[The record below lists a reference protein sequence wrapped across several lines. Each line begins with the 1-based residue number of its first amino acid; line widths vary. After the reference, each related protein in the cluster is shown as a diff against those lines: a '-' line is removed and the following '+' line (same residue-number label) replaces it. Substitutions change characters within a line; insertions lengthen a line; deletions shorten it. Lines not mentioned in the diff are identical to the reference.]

1 MPRIIVENLTR
12 TYGRANKAVDN
23 VSFIVEDG
31 ELFTLVGPSGCG
43 KTTTLSCIAGL
54 DNPTEGT
61 ISIGEREVFNSRTN
75 THVPCEERN
84 VGMVFQTYALWPHMT
99 VRQNLEVALKLR
111 KVSAA
116 DRKRKIDDALDMVDL
131 SKLGARY
138 PHELSGGQQQRVAL
152 ARALVY
158 SPSVLLLDEPLS
170 NLDAKLRLQARSWLK
185 SVQRELGI
193 TTIYV
198 THDQDEALAL
208 SDTVAV
214 MSGGH
219 MLQKAPPETVYKKP
233 ASQDVAAFIGRMNFL
248 PARVVEPGAGGKSL
262 TTVQLVGTDDRFQID
277 AANDHGLS
285 VGDEVT
291 MAFRPEDV
299 ALVHSDATAGADM
312 PNHIEGTIK
321 ASTFAGACYEYHL
334 DVGGYEVEA
343 FDRAQGL
350 SGRCKITFGPQSVL
364 LYPGISIATGK
375 IDASAS
381 DAPAGVP
388 A

>member
-12 TYGRANKAVDN
+12 TYGQYKAVDN
-23 VSFIVEDG
+23 VSFVVEDG

-54 DNPTEGT
+54 DNPTDGV
-61 ISIGEREVFNSRTN
+61 ISIGSRDVFNSRTG
-75 THVPCEERN
+75 THIPCEERN

-99 VRQNLEVALKLR
+99 ARQNLEVALKLR
-111 KVSAA
+111 KLPTAE
-116 DRKRKIDDALDMVDL
+116 RNNKISDALDMVDL
-131 SKLGARY
+131 GKFGARY

-185 SVQRELGI
+185 QVQKELGI

-219 MLQKAPPETVYKKP
+219 MLQKAPPESVYKKP
-233 ASQDVAAFIGRMNFL
+233 ATQEVAAFIGRMNFL
-248 PARVVEPGAGGKSL
+248 PGRIVELDGDRPSSV
-262 TTVQLVGTDDRFQID
+262 TVELAENKDRFEID
-277 AANDHGLS
+277 AADDHAWK
-285 VGDEVT
+285 VGDAVT

-299 ALVHSDATAGADM
+299 TIVGASASAGATVQ
-312 PNHIEGTIK
+312 NEVKGKIT
-321 ASTFAGACYEYHL
+321 ASTFAGACYEYQI
-334 DVGGYEVEA
+334 DVCGHEIEA
-343 FDRAQGL
+343 FDRGDDL
-350 SGRCKITFGPQSVL
+350 SGRCKIAFGTHSVI
-364 LYPGISIATGK
+364 LYPGTEKAAAKTNV
-375 IDASAS
+375 SA
-381 DAPAGVP
+381 PETTTVP